1 MDSSRTEDVESVRQ
15 ALTRLMAIADR
26 LESRN
31 AQAVQRIDAAA
42 VALDQGVNR
51 LDAGGERFARG
62 ALQVIGSS
70 VQQVVAQSAGQ
81 AVGELRQRL
90 QQGADSVRAAAHAM
104 DAQRKGLAA
113 ARRTLVWNGLVALLL
128 GSLLAAGAATWVVHR
143 SMQDLSQAHFGQ
155 DLLHATQRGA
165 ITRCGDSLCIKV
177 GRKPRRF
184 GKDGQ
189 YVLLEE

>member
-1 MDSSRTEDVESVRQ
+1 MDSSRTEDVESARQ
-15 ALTRLMAIADR
+15 ALIRLMAIADR
-26 LESRN
+26 LESRT
-31 AQAVQRIDAAA
+31 AQVAQRIDAAT
-42 VALDQGVNR
+42 VALDQGVSR
-51 LDAGGERFARG
+51 LDAGGGRFAQD
-62 ALQVIGSS
+62 ALQVLGSS
-70 VQQVVAQSAGQ
+70 VRQVMAQSAAQ
-81 AVGELRQRL
+81 AVDGLHQRL
-90 QQGADSVRAAAHAM
+90 QQGADSVRAATHAM

-143 SMQDLSQAHFGQ
+143 SMQDLAQAHFGQ

-165 ITRCGDSLCIKV
+165 ITRCGDSLCVKV

>member
-90 QQGADSVRAAAHAM
+90 QQGADSVRAAAHAL
-104 DAQRKGLAA
+104 DA
-113 ARRTLVWNGLVALLL
+113 
-128 GSLLAAGAATWVVHR
+128 H
-143 SMQDLSQAHFGQ
+143 
-155 DLLHATQRGA
+155 
-165 ITRCGDSLCIKV
+165 
-177 GRKPRRF
+177 
-184 GKDGQ
+184 
-189 YVLLEE
+189 